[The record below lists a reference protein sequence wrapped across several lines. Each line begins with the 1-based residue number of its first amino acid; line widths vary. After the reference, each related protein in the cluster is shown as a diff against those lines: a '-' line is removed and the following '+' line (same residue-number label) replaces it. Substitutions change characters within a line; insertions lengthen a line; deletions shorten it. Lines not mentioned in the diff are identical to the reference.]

1 MANDDTPTRAV
12 EKWKEAGQAGFQ
24 LLPDVLLK
32 KQAELGLA
40 STDLV
45 VLINLT
51 MHWWYEGQRPFP
63 RSIVIAKRMGVDPRT
78 VQRSMKRL
86 VSLALVRRVTE
97 NKGTDKEREVFDMS
111 GLVDALRA
119 VAIKDPDYLVRVH
132 RKKEEL
138 E

>member
-1 MANDDTPTRAV
+1 MTSDNTPKRAA

-32 KQAELGLA
+32 NQAELGLA
-40 STDLV
+40 SNDLI
-45 VLINLT
+45 VLINVT

-63 RSIVIAKRMGVDPRT
+63 RTTVIAKRMGLDPRT

-86 VSLALVRRVTE
+86 INLGLVRRITE
-97 NKGTDKEREVFDMS
+97 NKGTDEEREVFDLS

-119 VAIKDPDYLVRVH
+119 QAVKDPDYLVRMH